1 MTVNEGVS
9 GGNIWNPSLSLFP
22 SPFWKK
28 VFDISRFAVI
38 MSFLIMFILVFTLPS
53 GGNIEQETSS
63 FKSYTPF
70 NEGWEIPAF
79 ISLVAILGISV
90 FLYTLAPVIHVSRTK
105 AFVKA
110 ILITALCVL
119 SSTVFID
126 GSVRGSVNS
135 SNTTALT
142 TWLQGE
148 QKLNPVNLGLSLSTL
163 TNEKGTI
170 MYSDDGKLYAVTL
183 KDNAGE
189 ITVENK
195 VNLTGKPELVKEL
208 K

>member
-28 VFDISRFAVI
+28 VFDISRFTVI
-38 MSFLIMFILVFTLPS
+38 VSFLIMFLLVFMLPS
-53 GGNIEQETSS
+53 GGNIEQKTSS

-70 NEGWEIPAF
+70 NEGWEIPFF
-79 ISLVAILGISV
+79 ISLVVILGISA
-90 FLYTLAPVIHVSRTK
+90 FLYTLAPIIHAGK
-105 AFVKA
+105 AKALFRA
-110 ILITALCVL
+110 ILITAFCVL
-119 SSTVFID
+119 SATVFID

-135 SNTTALT
+135 SNTTALK
-142 TWLQGE
+142 TWLQEE
-148 QKLNPVNLGLSLSTL
+148 QNLNPVNMGLSLSTL

-183 KDNAGE
+183 KDDAGE

-208 K
+208 Q